1 MLKSVKALMI
11 ATLVALLAACG
22 TYQTTEQSSPGTY
35 LQLVGKPDNVIL
47 TVDQKTT
54 TDLNNAKSYDQNGKL
69 ITKFAVLPGVH
80 RVTLTR
86 NGKLLVDRKI
96 FVSEGDAF
104 EILIP

>member
-22 TYQTTEQSSPGTY
+22 TYQTIEQSEPGTY
-35 LQLVGKPDNVIL
+35 LQLVGKTDNIIL
-47 TVDQKTT
+47 QLDQQSTL
-54 TDLNNAKSYDQNGKL
+54 DLDNAKSFDQNGKRV
-69 ITKFAVLPGVH
+69 TKIAIQPGVH

-86 NGKLLVDRKI
+86 GGALLVDRKI
-96 FVSEGDAF
+96 FVSEGNAF